1 MHQRGDST
9 DQKSRCPH
17 ITLRFEEAPLMRLSV
32 GTLRQV
38 VERDLSIAFV
48 PQQLTSYGGLE
59 LLRRYVRRLDLPR
72 RLQAACAALGG
83 DYGGARLALLLLALP
98 YVGAR
103 RLEHLQYLV
112 GDPLVRR
119 FAGLAR
125 VPTARTVSNW
135 LRRFTQ
141 ETLRPL
147 IRLNQD
153 LVLDTLAR
161 LDVPRLTLDV
171 DGTIVRT
178 GATVA
183 WAFRGFNPHHRKDR
197 SILPAARPRR
207 ADRPHPAGQEPPG
220 QRARLQAIG
229 RVPPRAHRRGPG
241 PPGPAPA
248 PRIPH
253 GCRVFPARCAAA
265 ACCPEL
271 RVCHQGGLLE
281 LAAPQAVGRRAPAL
295 ARAGPRRDRLRAP
308 ARHPAVEPPPAG
320 DALPQA
326 RPASEPQEL
335 PARSVQPGRWAF
347 RVLRRRHE
355 PAAVAARALRL
366 HRRPRRP
373 GEDDRRTQGRVRA
386 RRRPDAPLRR
396 QLCLAATQHRLQRR
410 PELSTRHYRHPS
422 PPVPQAHVRLR
433 PAYHADVALPADH
446 PGRAA
451 DSDRGPQCPPSR
463 AEPGDRSPLRPHS
476 PCARG
481 LSYFR
486 IGVNFGIRPT
496 ACGRG

>member
-1 MHQRGDST
+1 MHQRGEST

-32 GTLRQV
+32 GTLQQV
-38 VERDLSIAFV
+38 VKRDLSIAFV

-59 LLRRYVRRLDLPR
+59 LLRRYVRRIELPR

-147 IRLNQD
+147 VRLNQE

-197 SILPAARPRR
+197 SYYPLLAHVAQTGHILRLKNRPGNVHDSKQSAAFLRELIDTVRGRLGRRLPLEFRMDAAFFQRDVLRLLAARSCAYAIKVGYWSWLPLKHLAAERRQWNELAPDVTGFEHQLVIPQWNLRLRVMIYRKHVQHESPKNFQLDLFTPDDGHFEYYAVATNMALSLPALYDFIGGRGAQEKTFAELKGEFALAVVPTKHSGANSAWQQLSVLAYNLARSFQLDTGVVPRR
-207 ADRPHPAGQEPPG
+207 RS
-220 QRARLQAIG
+220 RKRTYTY
-229 RVPPRAHRRGPG
+229 V
-241 PPGPAPA
+241 
-248 PRIPH
+248 
-253 GCRVFPARCAAA
+253 
-265 ACCPEL
+265 L
-271 RVCHQGGLLE
+271 RSMRTLRFTLV
-281 LAAPQAVGRRAPAL
+281 
-295 ARAGPRRDRLRAP
+295 ARAGRL
-308 ARHPAVEPPPAG
+308 ARIG
-320 DALPQA
+320 
-326 RPASEPQEL
+326 
-335 PARSVQPGRWAF
+335 GR
-347 RVLRRRHE
+347 RVLRLTFN
-355 PAAVAARALRL
+355 PATTALYTRL
-366 HRRPRRP
+366 EQR
-373 GEDDRRTQGRVRA
+373 
-386 RRRPDAPLRR
+386 
-396 QLCLAATQHRLQRR
+396 LAA
-410 PELSTRHYRHPS
+410 
-422 PPVPQAHVRLR
+422 
-433 PAYHADVALPADH
+433 
-446 PGRAA
+446 
-451 DSDRGPQCPPSR
+451 
-463 AEPGDRSPLRPHS
+463 
-476 PCARG
+476 
-481 LSYFR
+481 
-486 IGVNFGIRPT
+486 
-496 ACGRG
+496 